1 VVNFTVRAEDVPHRL
16 RLSLVDHQFA
26 VVDVVSEWQ
35 RSAHPHAP
43 TFGSCYLVADTFAGD
58 LPLELRE
65 RQKHVQR
72 QPADRRGCIE
82 VLGNGDERDTPG
94 VEDLDQLGEVSR
106 EDGWS
111 FL

>member
-1 VVNFTVRAEDVPHRL
+1 VPHRL
-16 RLSLVDHQFA
+16 GLSLVDHQLA
-26 VVDVVSEWQ
+26 VVDVVPEWQ

-43 TFGSCYLVADTFAGD
+43 TFGGCYLVADTFAGD
-58 LPLELRE
+58 LSLELRE

-94 VEDLDQLGEVSR
+94 VEDLHQLGEVR
-106 EDGWS
+106 Q
-111 FL
+111 